1 MGRYRVQE
9 ANYGDNFDAVDDD
22 AAIACAEEWL
32 RTGDYWDQGK
42 TIFLRA
48 EVLKLN
54 EDDCYFETLGPVYM
68 ELQPKPPACKA
79 EEHEWLSPYS
89 LVGGLKENPG
99 VWGSG
104 GGVLSKEVCRHCGM
118 YQLTDTW
125 ATNPCDGTQGHT
137 SIEYLG
143 PDDESLA
150 WLEGQEVIDE
160 QG

>member
-1 MGRYRVQE
+1 MGRYRVQDS
-9 ANYGDNFDAVDDD
+9 NCGDNFDAVDDD
-22 AAIACAEEWL
+22 AAIAYAEEWL

-99 VWGSG
+99 VWGSR

-150 WLEGQEVIDE
+150 WLEGQEVSDE